1 MKKLNRK
8 RKRRIIIYILFI
20 ILVLLVVFAVRMVRR
35 LTSPGVDTSAGIEYM
50 KNAEADDITSIEQK
64 ISQLESQE
72 NSGEDT
78 RNAKDKFAGTVV
90 MGDSVTAGFTDYDV
104 LNASS
109 VVSRIGA
116 PLDDLDE
123 QVEQVKGL
131 APRIIFL
138 ALGRDDILAGD
149 DDTETFVEKYTSL
162 VETLKKEVPDAHIFV
177 NSLFPALDSADS
189 SASAIQNL
197 SSYNEALEQICDRQQ
212 IGFIDE
218 TGILDEKYY
227 EEDGVHFTE
236 EFYSVWADYMAEV
249 AAL

>member
-20 ILVLLVVFAVRMVRR
+20 ILVFLVIFAVRMIRR
-35 LTSPGVDTSAGIEYM
+35 LTSPGVDTSAGIEYI

-72 NSGEDT
+72 NGGEDT

-90 MGDSVTAGFTDYDV
+90 MGDSVTAGFTEYDV

-109 VVSRIGA
+109 VVSKMGA
-116 PLDDLDE
+116 TLDDLDE

-138 ALGRDDILAGD
+138 ALGRDDILAGGG
-149 DDTETFVEKYTSL
+149 DTETFVENYTTL
-162 VETLKKEVPDAHIFV
+162 VETLKKEIPDAHIFV
-177 NSLFPALDSADS
+177 NSVFPVLDSADS
-189 SASAIQNL
+189 GAASLQDVSA
-197 SSYNEALEQICDRQQ
+197 YNSALEQICDKQQ
-212 IGFIDE
+212 IGFIDD
-218 TGILDEKYY
+218 TGIIDGKYY

>member
-116 PLDDLDE
+116 PLDDLDDAE
-123 QVEQVKGL
+123 
-131 APRIIFL
+131 
-138 ALGRDDILAGD
+138 GRG
-149 DDTETFVEKYTSL
+149 
-162 VETLKKEVPDAHIFV
+162 
-177 NSLFPALDSADS
+177 
-189 SASAIQNL
+189 
-197 SSYNEALEQICDRQQ
+197 
-212 IGFIDE
+212 G
-218 TGILDEKYY
+218 
-227 EEDGVHFTE
+227 
-236 EFYSVWADYMAEV
+236 
-249 AAL
+249 